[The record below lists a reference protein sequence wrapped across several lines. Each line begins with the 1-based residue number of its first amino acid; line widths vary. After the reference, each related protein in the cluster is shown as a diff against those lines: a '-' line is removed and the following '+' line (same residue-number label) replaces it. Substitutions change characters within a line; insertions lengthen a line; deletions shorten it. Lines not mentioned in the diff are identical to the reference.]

1 MWAIR
6 AEGLRHAYQDGGARM
21 LALADIHLTIPA
33 GEILFLTGAS
43 GCGKTTLLTLMG
55 ALRSV
60 QQGQLEV
67 LGHALHG
74 ADEAARVASRRRTG
88 FVFQHHN
95 LHRSLTALQ
104 NVLVGLEARGQLSRP
119 DAEALSLAALAE
131 VGLAGLEHRRQAQ
144 LSGGQRQRVALARAM
159 VGAPPLLLADE
170 PTGALDTAT
179 GLEIMA
185 VMRRLARRQGT
196 SVVVVTHDPRL
207 HDFADRV
214 LAMEDGRIL
223 PATVPRGAPA
233 HA

>member
-1 MWAIR
+1 MLAIR
-6 AEGLRHAYQDGGARM
+6 AEGLRHSYQDGGARM
-21 LALADIHLTIPA
+21 AALSDINLAVQP

-43 GCGKTTLLTLMG
+43 GCGKTTLLTLVG

-60 QQGQLEV
+60 QQGELEI
-67 LGHALHG
+67 LGHPLHG

-95 LHRSLTALQ
+95 LHRGLTALQ
-104 NVLVGLEARGQLSRP
+104 NVLVGLEARGQSARP
-119 DAEALSLAALAE
+119 DAEELCRAALAE
-131 VGLAGLEHRRQAQ
+131 VGLGGLEHRRQAQ

-179 GLEIMA
+179 GLEVMA

-207 HDFADRV
+207 HGFADRV

-223 PATVPRGAPA
+223 PVPVPRGAPA
-233 HA
+233 PA